1 METQQQ
7 EQKNF
12 AQRNG
17 ALFSS
22 AKEDWATPQ
31 DFFDKLNE
39 EFGFDL
45 DPCASKEN
53 HKCEHYFTK
62 QENGLLKDWGGY
74 CVFCNPPYGRVSTGE
89 WIKKCA
95 EEAKKPNTTVVLLI
109 PARTDT
115 QAFHEYIYHKAE
127 IRFVKGRLK
136 FGGSK
141 DAAPFPSMVVIF
153 GKDNRNH
160 EKKDCSSRN
169 HTEEKEG

>member
-45 DPCASKEN
+45 DPCASEEN

-62 QENGLLKDWGGY
+62 QENGLLKDWGGIACFAIHLMAEY
-74 CVFCNPPYGRVSTGE
+74 RRANGSRSAQKKQRSQIQPSFCLYLPELTHKRFTN
-89 WIKKCA
+89 IF
-95 EEAKKPNTTVVLLI
+95 TTK
-109 PARTDT
+109 R
-115 QAFHEYIYHKAE
+115 
-127 IRFVKGRLK
+127 K
-136 FGGSK
+136 F
-141 DAAPFPSMVVIF
+141 AL
-153 GKDNRNH
+153 
-160 EKKDCSSRN
+160 
-169 HTEEKEG
+169 